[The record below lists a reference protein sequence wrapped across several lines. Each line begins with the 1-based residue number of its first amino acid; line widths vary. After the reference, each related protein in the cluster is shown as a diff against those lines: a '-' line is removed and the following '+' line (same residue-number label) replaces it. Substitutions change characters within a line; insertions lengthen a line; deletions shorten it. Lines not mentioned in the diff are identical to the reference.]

1 MAFLRPVWKMKEHP
15 WRGKSLLVKHAR
27 TNKGES
33 FYMAENMCL
42 MVTEGSEYINSFTRA
57 VELAA
62 AAVDLHKQTVLYLDK
77 DWNRYAQVE
86 FFSAFE
92 KRKQTRES
100 AVKLRSFLNAGGQLW
115 VSPSNLSQEPLIEG
129 ASVVDDKTLLTFLNQ
144 DTIVLTY

>member
-1 MAFLRPVWKMKEHP
+1 
-15 WRGKSLLVKHAR
+15 
-27 TNKGES
+27 
-33 FYMAENMCL
+33 MAENMCL